1 MGRTASARNLVL
13 STNTDRYVFTGADPA
28 AWHQR
33 RRPAIGAF
41 ATTLAVTVG
50 LLNLACVVVASTG
63 TTLVDGN
70 VIAQAAIVR
79 HGPEIVVSYR
89 WTTLAVGLLLVVMGL
104 RSAAAS
110 AREHSGS
117 VGSRA
122 YLQAAISGLNAAGLA
137 LLAWW
142 TAWIFI

>member
-13 STNTDRYVFTGADPA
+13 STTTNRYAYSGADPA
-28 AWHQR
+28 TWEKR

-50 LLNLACVVVASTG
+50 LLDLACVVLASAG
-63 TTLVDGN
+63 TTLIEDN
-70 VIAQAAIVR
+70 VIAQAAIMR
-79 HGPEIVVSYR
+79 HGPEIVASYS
-89 WTTLAVGLLLVVMGL
+89 WTTLTVGLLLVAMGL

-110 AREHSGS
+110 AREHTGS

-122 YLQAAISGLNAAGLA
+122 YLQAALSGLNAAGIA

>member
-13 STNTDRYVFTGADPA
+13 STTTSRYVFTGADPV
-28 AWHQR
+28 AWQQR
-33 RRPAIGAF
+33 RRPPIGAF

-50 LLNLACVVVASTG
+50 LLNLACVVVSSAG
-63 TTLVDGN
+63 TTLIADN
-70 VIAQAAIVR
+70 VIAQAAITR
-79 HGPEIVVSYR
+79 HGPEIVASYS
-89 WTTLAVGLLLVVMGL
+89 WTTLTVGLLLVAMGV
-104 RSAAAS
+104 RSAAVAS
-110 AREHSGS
+110 RDYTGS

-142 TAWIFI
+142 TAWVFL